1 MLAILVLAARR
12 WMTREKTTLIVL
24 NPLATVVGM
33 TLIYLIGLLVGP
45 VWPVFAVIVLAIDA
59 VVVWLFIR
67 LGRRGLARSR

>member
-1 MLAILVLAARR
+1 MLAILVLAARG
-12 WMTREKTTLIVL
+12 WMTREKAVLIVL

-45 VWPVFAVIVLAIDA
+45 VWPAFAVILLGVDT